1 VSPRLVLVSRWRL
14 DPTRERLWELLS
26 HPEHWPGWWP
36 HLASV
41 EPLAPGN
48 ADGIDARRRFR
59 WRSGLGYGFSVV
71 MTTIRSERLR
81 EIEAAAAG
89 DLRGIGLWV
98 IDEDAPGAVR
108 LTYRWDVELARP
120 WMGLAAPLLRP
131 VFAWRHFAV
140 MASGAR
146 GMARRLGC
154 RLGEIE
160 EWSTITCLAP
170 NETAP
175 RAGGPLP
182 GVSGDSR

>member
-1 VSPRLVLVSRWRL
+1 MSPRLVLVSRWRL
-14 DPTRERLWELLS
+14 DTTRERLWELLS

-108 LTYRWDVELARP
+108 LTYRWYVELAKP
-120 WMGLAAPLLRP
+120 WMRLAAPLLKP

-140 MASGAR
+140 MGSGAR

-154 RLGEIE
+154 RLGEIQ
-160 EWSTITCLAP
+160 EWSAITSPAP
-170 NETAP
+170 NAT
-175 RAGGPLP
+175 P
-182 GVSGDSR
+182 G